1 MIELD
6 AGVLDAI
13 RRHGESDYPEECC
26 GILLGRM
33 TAAGRRITE
42 ARPLANAR
50 SDERR
55 RRFLITATDYRRAEA
70 AADAAGLVLVG
81 FYHSHPDHP
90 AAPSEY
96 DREHALPWHAYLVL
110 RVASGR
116 AAECTAWVL
125 ANDRSAFE
133 PEAMR

>member
-1 MIELD
+1 MIELEP
-6 AGVLDAI
+6 GVLDAI
-13 RRHGESDYPEECC
+13 RRHGEADYPDECC
-26 GILLGRM
+26 GVLLGR
-33 TAAGRRITE
+33 TVAAGRRVTE

-50 SDERR
+50 TDERR
-55 RRFLITATDYRRAEA
+55 RRFLITAADYRRAEA
-70 AADAAGLVLVG
+70 AADSAGLVLVG

-110 RVASGR
+110 RVEAGR

-125 ANDRSAFE
+125 ADDRSAFE
-133 PEAMR
+133 PEEMR